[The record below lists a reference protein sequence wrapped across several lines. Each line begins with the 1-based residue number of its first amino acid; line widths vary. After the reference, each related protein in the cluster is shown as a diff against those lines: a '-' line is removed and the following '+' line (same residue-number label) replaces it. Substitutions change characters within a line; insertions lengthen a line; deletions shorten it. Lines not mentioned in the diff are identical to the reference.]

1 MTAFLITANDT
12 PSSSATD
19 ISKTALL
26 NGEVLLEARSHSAW
40 GGAVTAQIYV
50 PLIRHEVWQH
60 LTNYPR
66 WVEYFPNLTQSAVL
80 SKAGLSKSIRLY
92 QAARKE
98 FLLLKVQVEIY
109 LRVFEIVQPDH
120 QQVQFCMEQGSFS
133 DFYANLKVQDFGSG
147 TLLTYGVSATP
158 SIPVPSL
165 LVQQAIRL
173 DLPNNL
179 RTLRQVLCRS

>member
-1 MTAFLITANDT
+1 MTAFLMSANDT

-19 ISKTALL
+19 SIKTALL
-26 NGEVLLEARSHSAW
+26 NGEVLLETRSHSAW
-40 GGAVTAQIYV
+40 GGAVTAQIYL
-50 PLIRHEVWQH
+50 PLIRHEAWQC
-60 LTNYPR
+60 LTDYPR
-66 WVEYFPNLTQSAVL
+66 WVEFFPNLTQSSVI
-80 SKAGLSKSIRLY
+80 SKTGLSKSIQLY

-109 LRVFEIVQPDH
+109 LRVFEIVQADQ

-133 DFYANLKVQDFGSG
+133 DFYATLKLQDFGSG